1 MIVDKAQMLAEFTSL
16 LVIEAT
22 VEQALA
28 ETARSHG
35 YTVEQ
40 VRSAAAAKFG
50 NLEEY
55 AWGLALRK

>member
-1 MIVDKAQMLAEFTSL
+1 MIVDKAQMLADFESL

-28 ETARSHG
+28 ETARAYG

-40 VRSAAAAKFG
+40 VRSAATARFG

-55 AWGLALRK
+55 AWKIAARR